1 MTIERLSELVDADPP
16 LVRRGRFV
24 DTTFL
29 LDIGEASYLIE
40 VAGGRI
46 AGVRRGP
53 FVMPSW
59 TFALR
64 APTEAWAAFC
74 QPVPPP
80 GSNDLFALLR
90 RRVLKIEGNLHPFM
104 ANLLYFKGV
113 LAKLR
118 GPQTRLQNGPE
129 AGR

>member
-1 MTIERLSELVDADPP
+1 MMIEDLPARVDADPV

-29 LDIGEASYLIE
+29 VEIGDVPFLVEIH
-40 VAGGRI
+40 GGRVT
-46 AGVRRGP
+46 GVRRGP

-64 APTEAWAAFC
+64 APAEAWAAFF

-80 GSNDLFALLR
+80 GFNDLFAMLK
-90 RRVLKIEGNLHPFM
+90 RRVLKIEGDLHVFM
-104 ANLLYFKGV
+104 ANLLFFKGV
-113 LAKLR
+113 LATLR
-118 GPQTRLQNGPE
+118 SSEE
-129 AGR
+129 AR

>member
-1 MTIERLSELVDADPP
+1 MMIERLPELVDADPS

-29 LDIGEASYLIE
+29 LEIGDASYLIK
-40 VAGGRI
+40 VAEGRI
-46 AGVRRGP
+46 DSVRSGP
-53 FVMPSW
+53 VVMPSW

-64 APTEAWAAFC
+64 APRDAWAAFF

-80 GSNDLFALLR
+80 GSNDLFAMLKK
-90 RRVLKIEGNLHPFM
+90 RVLKIEGNLHPFM

-113 LAKLR
+113 LATLR
-118 GPQTRLQNGPE
+118 SLEATR
-129 AGR
+129 